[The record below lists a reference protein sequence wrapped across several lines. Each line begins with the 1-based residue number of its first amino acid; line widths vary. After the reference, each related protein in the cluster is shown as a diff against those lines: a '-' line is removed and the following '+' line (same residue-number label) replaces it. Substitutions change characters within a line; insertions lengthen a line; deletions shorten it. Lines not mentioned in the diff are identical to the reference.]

1 MANTVLVEILL
12 RLIEVLL
19 GLFGFSALI
28 VYVDLRYTTKRLKR
42 HVLRYLR
49 SVEFDWR
56 KESDEFVLMY
66 KVRAFELLLR
76 NMRAI
81 QPTTPWA
88 NERADEIR
96 DAVEFFHRGATAIF
110 RGEVLPLPNAGE
122 FPLPD
127 NRTET
132 HVRETILENLRKIK
146 WLGLQELTEKAR
158 ARNADERRKVE
169 ARSQSATAS

>member
-28 VYVDLRYTTKRLKR
+28 VYVDLRYTTKRLRR

-66 KVRAFELLLR
+66 
-76 NMRAI
+76 
-81 QPTTPWA
+81 
-88 NERADEIR
+88 
-96 DAVEFFHRGATAIF
+96 RGP
-110 RGEVLPLPNAGE
+110 GV
-122 FPLPD
+122 
-127 NRTET
+127 
-132 HVRETILENLRKIK
+132 
-146 WLGLQELTEKAR
+146 
-158 ARNADERRKVE
+158 
-169 ARSQSATAS
+169 